1 MDKEDDRVLGA
12 KLVRDDM
19 TAEVS
24 ASEVFFFCSL
34 LSRGSARFNSKLPT
48 KVERRTL

>member
-1 MDKEDDRVLGA
+1 MDKKDDRVLGM

-24 ASEVFFFCSL
+24 ASEVFFCSL
-34 LSRGSARFNSKLPT
+34 WSGGRARFNSKLPT

>member
-1 MDKEDDRVLGA
+1 MDKEDDRVLGM

-24 ASEVFFFCSL
+24 ATEGFL
-34 LSRGSARFNSKLPT
+34 LL
-48 KVERRTL
+48 